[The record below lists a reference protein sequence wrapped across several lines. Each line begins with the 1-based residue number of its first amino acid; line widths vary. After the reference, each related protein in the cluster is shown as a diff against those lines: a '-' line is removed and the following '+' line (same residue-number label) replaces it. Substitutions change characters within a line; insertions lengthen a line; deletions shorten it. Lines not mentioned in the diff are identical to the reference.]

1 MKRILIAAIAALS
14 LVGCNRNAVQKVPAL
29 DLANLDTTVTPGED
43 FYQYATGGWQKNNP
57 LKPEYSSFGSFNIL
71 RELNVETGQRLSRA
85 EDC

>member
-29 DLANLDTTVTPGED
+29 DLANLDTTVAPGED

-57 LKPEYSSFGSFNIL
+57 
-71 RELNVETGQRLSRA
+71 
-85 EDC
+85 